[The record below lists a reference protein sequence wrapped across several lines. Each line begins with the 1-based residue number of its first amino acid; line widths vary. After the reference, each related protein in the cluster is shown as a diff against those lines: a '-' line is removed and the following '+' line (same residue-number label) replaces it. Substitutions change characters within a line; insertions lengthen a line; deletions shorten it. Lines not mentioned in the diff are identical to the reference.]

1 MISILNNIKKYI
13 FVATGIILFI
23 SVYIVYSTVKLI
35 ISSRFEELET
45 MKLVGAKLITIK
57 MPVILNSM
65 ITGLMASLVSAG
77 ILILFVS
84 NFTNYI
90 RVLNFLGTSKYIYLC
105 VLISIGPLL
114 GLLISYL
121 SLKRLTLKI

>member
-1 MISILNNIKKYI
+1 M
-13 FVATGIILFI
+13 
-23 SVYIVYSTVKLI
+23 YSTVKLI

-45 MKLVGAKLITIK
+45 MKLVGAKLTTIK
-57 MPVILNSM
+57 IPVILNSM
-65 ITGLMASLVSAG
+65 ITGLIASLVSAG

-84 NFTNYI
+84 TFTDYI
-90 RVLNFLGTSKYIYLC
+90 RVINFLGTSKYIYLG

-114 GLLISYL
+114 GLIISYL